1 MKFMCDDE
9 LYLCFSFLMSS
20 SMWFA
25 YFSIEKT
32 FPNKNK
38 ALESQFLTNLF
49 NFYPFNF
56 ARKSSIY

>member
-20 SMWFA
+20 SMWFG
-25 YFSIEKT
+25 EKN

-49 NFYPFNF
+49 TFYPFNF